1 MRCFHSQ
8 INFKCKVLS
17 KTQVT
22 RLCAFYILFIMII
35 CTLKIASPRTPGAVT
50 APPPTAAAVGVAVST
65 QVTGE
70 LFQLEFPWESN
81 HPPMVEEVDFTTED
95 ASAS

>member
-70 LFQLEFPWESN
+70 LFQLEVALGKQPSPHGGGSGFHYWRC
-81 HPPMVEEVDFTTED
+81 
-95 ASAS
+95 